1 MMAVSNTRKSVI
13 TRFFER
19 TLKGQWLGFE
29 SYTWAAQR
37 VSGFVILV
45 FLIMHLYTLSSVR
58 SGEGFFDKT
67 MASMQSP
74 LIKMGE
80 VLLLWVLFIH
90 ALNGIRLILI
100 NISPAINHKALAY
113 WCSLISVVMAVI
125 TVFVVF

>member
-1 MMAVSNTRKSVI
+1 MTVVDTRKSVI
-13 TRFFER
+13 TKFFKR
-19 TLKGQWLGFE
+19 TFKGQWFGFE

-58 SGEGFFDKT
+58 SGEEFFDKT

-100 NISPAINHKALAY
+100 NISPAINHKSLAY
-113 WCSLISVVMAVI
+113 WFLAISVILTI
-125 TVFVVF
+125 TSIFIVF

>member
-1 MMAVSNTRKSVI
+1 MMAVPNTRKSVI

-29 SYTWAAQR
+29 SYTWAVQR

-58 SGEGFFDKT
+58 SGEEFFDKT

-100 NISPAINHKALAY
+100 NISPAINHKSLAY
-113 WCSLISVVMAVI
+113 WFLAISVILTI
-125 TVFVVF
+125 TSIFIVF

>member
-1 MMAVSNTRKSVI
+1 MMAVPNTRKSVI

-29 SYTWAAQR
+29 SYTWAVQR

-80 VLLLWVLFIH
+80 VLLLWVIFIH

-100 NISPAINHKALAY
+100 NISPAINHKSLAY
-113 WCSLISVVMAVI
+113 WFLAISVILTI
-125 TVFVVF
+125 TSIFIVF

>member
-1 MMAVSNTRKSVI
+1 MTVVDTRKSVI
-13 TRFFER
+13 TKFFKR
-19 TLKGQWLGFE
+19 TFKGQWFGFE

-100 NISPAINHKALAY
+100 NLLPAINHKALAY

-125 TVFVVF
+125 AVFVVF